1 MRTKEGAM
9 KAKEVRAAWNKENM
23 KTVGANVKKEV
34 AEQFAA
40 IADRRGTKPSAL
52 VREFILDTVERE
64 TRSGMQP
71 TELHAIVINPKVAE
85 RLKEFTAY
93 VPGNPDSLAN
103 LILTQWMDAQL
114 ETYAQ
119 KWGVKGDKLK
129 RMQGKK

>member
-1 MRTKEGAM
+1 M

-40 IADRRGTKPSAL
+40 IADRRGTKPAAL

-64 TRSGMQP
+64 TRSIALPATPRGVEVS
-71 TELHAIVINPKVAE
+71 TKVAE
-85 RLKEFTAY
+85 RLKEFTCYAPY
-93 VPGNPDSLAN
+93 NPDQLAN

-119 KWGVKGDKLK
+119 KWDAKGDKLK